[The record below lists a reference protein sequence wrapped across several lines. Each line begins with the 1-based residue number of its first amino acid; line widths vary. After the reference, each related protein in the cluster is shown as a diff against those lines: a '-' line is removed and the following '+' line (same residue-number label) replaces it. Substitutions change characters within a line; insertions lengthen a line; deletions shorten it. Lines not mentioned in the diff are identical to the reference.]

1 MRKHVVYPCFLTPCL
16 SIPVICLSPYSQELS
31 AFWGSDFSCGGDSA
45 RWVLLRSDHAALSL
59 CSAPSAQSIGHGR
72 LHTQPGL
79 SRFRPGHAGRC
90 WPGAGRSKRRTHASW
105 RTLLTVPSHR
115 VPCCGSSTSA
125 DLQHHSILRTF
136 CSFLLH
142 SVGCCEM
149 EVLTQSHSC
158 ATRLTPCQ
166 LRVQGL
172 QPEALPNKASFA
184 LGFS

>member
-1 MRKHVVYPCFLTPCL
+1 MPFGALTSRAVVTVHAGSCCVQTTRPCRSAPFPA
-16 SIPVICLSPYSQELS
+16 LSPSAMGDCTRSQGL
-31 AFWGSDFSCGGDSA
+31 AGSDLATLGDA
-45 RWVLLRSDHAALSL
+45 GQALVGASDAPTPHGEHSSLS
-59 CSAPSAQSIGHGR
+59 QV
-72 LHTQPGL
+72 T
-79 SRFRPGHAGRC
+79 
-90 WPGAGRSKRRTHASW
+90 T
-105 RTLLTVPSHR
+105 

-125 DLQHHSILRTF
+125 DLRHHSILRAF

-158 ATRLTPCQ
+158 ATRLTPRQ